1 MSYTELQVTSNF
13 TFLRGAS
20 HPQELVNQAHEYGY
34 SKIAI
39 TDRNTFAGIVRAH
52 VAAKSNGMKIIPAC
66 RLDLLDGPSLLA
78 LPTDIQAYSQI
89 SNLLTVGNLRTEKGK
104 CDLYKADLYDHA
116 KGSKFIVIPPPSLN
130 ETFDFDDSFKKQ
142 LEEYRDALGDR
153 LYIAASRSY
162 TGDDSKQ
169 LYRIAQLAKN
179 FAVPMVATNDV
190 HYHNAERRELQD
202 IVTCVR
208 EKCTI
213 HNAGFRLHPN
223 AERYLK
229 PVDEMLR
236 LFRQYPDAI
245 RQTEVISEACTF
257 SLDQLKYNYPKEV
270 IIEGQT
276 PMETLKDLTWSGAT
290 EIYKG
295 NIPDKVKANIAHEMG
310 FIEEMN
316 YAEYFLTV
324 YDIVRYARSL
334 NILCQGRG
342 SAANSTICY
351 CLGITSVDPSKFE
364 LLFERFISSA
374 RNEPPDIDVDF
385 EHERREEVM
394 QYIYNKYGRHRAAVV
409 ATVTQLHHKGAI
421 RDVGKAMGL
430 SVDTINRMSALIWDF
445 ADEGF
450 DRKRITDQGL
460 NPDDPTIMKVL
471 NLTAQYMGFPRQ
483 LGQHTGGFVITEG
496 RLSDL
501 CPILNARMEDR
512 TNIEW
517 NKDDIDALKF
527 LKIDVLALGMLTCIR
542 KAFDMAKKHYGK
554 DFTLANIPQDDPA
567 VYEMVSHA
575 DTIGVFQIESR
586 AQMSMLPRLRPNC
599 FYDLVIEVAIVRP
612 GPIQGDMVHPYL
624 RRRNGEEPV
633 VYPSKELEEILGRT
647 LGVPLFQEQAMK
659 IAIVAA
665 KFTPAEADELR
676 RSMATFKAV
685 GKIAYFEQKLI
696 KGMTDNGYTV
706 EYAKRV
712 FRQLEGFG
720 SYGFPES
727 HAVSFALL
735 VYISSWLKCYYPDV
749 FACALLNSMPMGFYQ
764 PAQIIIDAKKHG
776 VEVLPVDVNYSEW
789 DNTLEKSLTESTE
802 RHGNK
807 YEGCAVRLGFRQ
819 VKGLREEELRVITE
833 SRTNESLSASSMN
846 EQVTEKSLSTPSMNE
861 HVTGKSLSA
870 PSMNEHVTGKSLST
884 PSMNEDVT
892 EKSLSAS
899 SMNEHVTEK
908 SLSAPS
914 MSEHG
919 YGKSLSVPSVNE
931 HVTGKSLS
939 TPSMNEHVT
948 EKSLST
954 PSMNEDVTGKSLS
967 TPSMNE
973 DVTGKSLSAPSMN
986 EQVTEKSLST
996 PSMNEDVT
1004 GKSLSAPS
1012 MSEHGCGKSLS
1023 FPAMSGESRSK
1034 RFRTLA
1040 QLRDTGLSESILEK
1054 LADADAFRS
1063 LDHDRREA
1071 LWEVSTK
1078 DHPKALFKGVNLS
1091 EGQIELPKMTLSE
1104 HVVQDYAT
1112 TSLSLKG
1119 HPVSFVRQELDRFN
1133 VRTLES
1139 LKDCKDGDMVR
1150 VAGLILVRQRPG
1162 TASGI
1167 CFITI
1172 EDETA
1177 SGNLVVWQSLFD
1189 KYRPEIIQSR
1199 LLMVEGKLQIE
1210 GEVVHVIVQRCFNF
1224 NGLLKKLTPW
1234 KEELEVKKMKGDE
1247 VTTPF
1252 LKEDVKG
1259 EWNSEGG
1266 MQKKDGS
1273 ETGWL
1278 WEGRNFR

>member
-1 MSYTELQVTSNF
+1 MTYTELQVTSNF
-13 TFLRGAS
+13 SFLRGAS
-20 HPQELVNQAHEYGY
+20 HPQEFVFQAHEYKY
-34 SKIAI
+34 NKIAI

-52 VAAKSNGMKIIPAC
+52 VAAKAKGMMIIPAC
-66 RLDLLDGPSLLA
+66 RLDLLDGPSMLA
-78 LPTDIQAYSQI
+78 FPTDIHAYSRI

-104 CDLYKADLYDHA
+104 CDLYKADVYAHS
-116 KGSKFIVIPPPSLN
+116 KGSKFVVIPPGSLN
-130 ETFDFDDSFKKQ
+130 ETFDFDDAFKKE
-142 LEEYRDALGDR
+142 LEEYSDAFGEQLF
-153 LYIAASRSY
+153 IAASRSY
-162 TGDDSKQ
+162 GGNDSKL
-169 LYRIAQLAKN
+169 LYRIAQLAKHYG
-179 FAVPMVATNDV
+179 VHVVATNDV

-245 RQTEVISEACTF
+245 RQTEVIAEACTF
-257 SLDQLKYNYPKEV
+257 SLDELKYNYPKE
-270 IIEGQT
+270 ITTEGRT
-276 PMETLKDLTWSGAT
+276 PQEELTYLSWKGAN
-290 EIYKG
+290 EIFQG
-295 NIPDKVKANIAHEMG
+295 NIPDKVKASIVYELNFM
-310 FIEEMN
+310 EEMN

-342 SAANSTICY
+342 SAANSTVCY

-394 QYIYNKYGRHRAAVV
+394 QYIYQKYGRDRAAVV
-409 ATVTQLHHKGAI
+409 ATVTQLHHRGAI

-430 SVDTINRMSALIWDF
+430 SVDTINRLSALIWDF

-450 DRKRITDQGL
+450 DRNRITDQGL
-460 NPDDPTIMKVL
+460 NADDPTIMKVL
-471 NLTAQYMGFPRQ
+471 NLTSQFMGFPRQ
-483 LGQHTGGFVITEG
+483 LGQHTGGFVITQG
-496 RLSDL
+496 KLSDL

-517 NKDDIDALKF
+517 NKDDIDALHF

-542 KAFDMAKKHYGK
+542 KAFDLAKTHYGK
-554 DFTLANIPQDDPA
+554 EFTLANIPQDDQA

-586 AQMSMLPRLRPNC
+586 AQMSMLPRLRPKC

-624 RRRNGEEPV
+624 RRRNGEEPIE
-633 VYPSKELEEILGRT
+633 YPSKEVKEILERT

-659 IAIVAA
+659 LAIVAA

-685 GKIAYFEQKLI
+685 GKISYFEQKLI

-735 VYISSWLKCYYPDV
+735 VYVSSWLKCYYPDV

-764 PAQIIIDAKKHG
+764 PAQLIIDAQKHG

-789 DNTLEKSLTESTE
+789 DNLLEVSASSD
-802 RHGNK
+802 GVAPSPDQVV
-807 YEGCAVRLGFRQ
+807 GCGAMAASQRCALRLGFRQ
-819 VKGLREEELRVITE
+819 VKGLHEEE
-833 SRTNESLSASSMN
+833 MN
-846 EQVTEKSLSTPSMNE
+846 ALT
-861 HVTGKSLSA
+861 
-870 PSMNEHVTGKSLST
+870 
-884 PSMNEDVT
+884 
-892 EKSLSAS
+892 
-899 SMNEHVTEK
+899 
-908 SLSAPS
+908 
-914 MSEHG
+914 
-919 YGKSLSVPSVNE
+919 SVPRLDRGNAQ
-931 HVTGKSLS
+931 
-939 TPSMNEHVT
+939 P
-948 EKSLST
+948 
-954 PSMNEDVTGKSLS
+954 PY
-967 TPSMNE
+967 
-973 DVTGKSLSAPSMN
+973 
-986 EQVTEKSLST
+986 
-996 PSMNEDVT
+996 
-1004 GKSLSAPS
+1004 
-1012 MSEHGCGKSLS
+1012 
-1023 FPAMSGESRSK
+1023 K
-1034 RFRTLA
+1034 RFHTIT
-1040 QLRDTGLSESILEK
+1040 QIRDTGLSDNTLEK
-1054 LADADAFRS
+1054 LSDADAFRS

-1071 LWEVSTK
+1071 LWEVSTN
-1078 DHPKALFKGVNLS
+1078 DHEKLLFKGAIPTES
-1091 EGQIELPKMTLSE
+1091 KITLPKMTLSE
-1104 HVVQDYAT
+1104 HVVQDYEV
-1112 TSLSLKG
+1112 TSLSLKA

-1133 VRTLES
+1133 VRPIAKLSE
-1139 LKDCKDGDMVR
+1139 CKDGDKVR

-1177 SGNLVVWQSLFD
+1177 SGNLVVWESLFD

-1210 GEVVHVIVQRCFNF
+1210 GEVIHVIVQRCFNF

-1234 KEELEVKKMKGDE
+1234 KDEVKLQTKSRADE
-1247 VTTPF
+1247 TVTPF

-1266 MQKKDGS
+1266 MQKKEGAA